1 VLLRNVNRILTTNN
15 SNNCA
20 VFMRDSVVYISREVK
35 DTSVPVYG
43 YRYFVYQFLFMSACL
58 PVISTRFPAVNHGL
72 HVKDKRVREL
82 VNFFHWF
89 SYHGISLGFLK
100 LQTRFT
106 DKGTCISAPIPVNQ
120 NRGI

>member
-1 VLLRNVNRILTTNN
+1 
-15 SNNCA
+15 
-20 VFMRDSVVYISREVK
+20 MRDSVVYTSREVK

-58 PVISTRFPAVNHGL
+58 PVISTRFPAANHGL

-82 VNFFHWF
+82 VNFFQIYGEPQQRKLPFSDRF